1 MAQPSVHQIYQRL
14 ETIGRGAYG
23 SVHKG
28 VEIATGRVVA
38 IKIVNLDGR
47 DASDVDSEVE
57 SIRKEVG
64 FLTQLHGAP
73 NITEY
78 YGCYV
83 DGPRIWIVMELANGG
98 SALSL
103 MKASPG
109 ECLEERYTVVII
121 REVLVALRYLHK
133 VPIIHRDLKAANVL
147 VTASGK
153 VMLCDFG
160 VSAGLTPMAKK
171 RNTLAGT
178 PYWMAPE
185 VLQATPAYDTKAD
198 IWSLG
203 IVIYEMTKGVPPNT
217 HMNQFQV
224 MDHIPKA
231 KPPSLAEGE
240 ASKDMRDFMAAC
252 LCDQPSEV

>member
-28 VEIATGRVVA
+28 VEIATGQVVA

-73 NITEY
+73 NVTEY

-98 SALSL
+98 SVLSL

-121 REVLVALRYLHK
+121 REVLIALRYLHK
-133 VPIIHRDLKAANVL
+133 VPIIHRDMKAANVL

-185 VLQATPAYDTKAD
+185 VLQTTPSYDTKAD

-203 IVIYEMTKGVPPNT
+203 IVIYEMTKGGPPNT

-240 ASKDMRDFMAAC
+240 ASKDMRDFMASC